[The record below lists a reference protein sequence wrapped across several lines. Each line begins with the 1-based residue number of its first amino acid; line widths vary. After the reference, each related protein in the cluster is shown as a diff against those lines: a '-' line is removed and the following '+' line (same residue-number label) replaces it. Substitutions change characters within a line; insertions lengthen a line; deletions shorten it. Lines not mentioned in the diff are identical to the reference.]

1 MSIKLAGILSANVT
15 PFKDN
20 YDLDEAGL
28 RKLIRYQAKPDGI
41 TAVVCNAGAGEG
53 ATLTREERVHC
64 IEIIREEI
72 RSEQCV
78 VAGIE
83 ALSTRE
89 AIQQTRD
96 AKAAGAAAV
105 MLTPPHVY
113 DWSATANPEF
123 AVQYFHDIAKA
134 VDIPITIF
142 HYPASTASGYAPD
155 TAIRI
160 AREVENV
167 VAIKVASG
175 ANIRRYE
182 QVLRGMRALPRHVS
196 VLATSSLFQHFV
208 TGADG
213 ALTGFANF
221 APEFC
226 VDLFKAVQE
235 GNLDQARKLHEINWA
250 LETAVYKSPNVY
262 KHSRYK
268 VAAFFAGLMD
278 NMRVRPPQ
286 VPVPEGEV
294 KLIHDAMEKL
304 GMVKRASL

>member
-1 MSIKLAGILSANVT
+1 MSLKLEGILCANVT
-15 PFKDN
+15 PFKGN

-28 RKLIRYQAKPDGI
+28 RRLVRHSVQVDGI
-41 TAVVCNAGAGEG
+41 SAVVCNAGAGEG
-53 ATLTREERVHC
+53 ATLTREERSRC

-72 RSEQCV
+72 SSNQCI
-78 VAGIE
+78 VAGVD

-89 AIQQTRD
+89 AIQQTRA

-123 AVQYFHDIAKA
+123 AIQYFHDIAKA

-142 HYPASTASGYAPD
+142 HYPASTASGYSPD

-160 AREVENV
+160 AGEVGSV

-226 VDLFKAVQE
+226 CDLFKAVKD
-235 GNLDQARKLHEINWA
+235 GNVEEARRLHEINWA
-250 LETAVYKSPNVY
+250 LEAAVYKAPNVY
-262 KHSRYK
+262 KHTRYK
-268 VAAFFAGLMD
+268 VAAYFAGLVD
-278 NMRVRPPQ
+278 NFLVRAPQ

-304 GMVKRASL
+304 GMLKR

>member
-1 MSIKLAGILSANVT
+1 MSLKLEGILSANVT
-15 PFKDN
+15 PFKEN

-28 RKLIRYQAKPDGI
+28 RKLIRYQAKPEGI
-41 TAVVCNAGAGEG
+41 SAVVCNAGAGEG
-53 ATLTREERVHC
+53 ATLTREERIRIV
-64 IEIIREEI
+64 EIIGEEI
-72 RSEQCV
+72 RKDQCI

-89 AIQQTRD
+89 AIQQTRQ
-96 AKAAGAAAV
+96 AQSAGAAAV

-113 DWSATANPEF
+113 DWSSTVNPEF
-123 AVQYFHDIAKA
+123 AIQYFHDIAKA
-134 VDIPITIF
+134 VHIPITIF
-142 HYPASTASGYAPD
+142 HYPASTPSGYAPE
-155 TAIRI
+155 TAVRI
-160 AREVENV
+160 AREVDNV

-221 APEFC
+221 APQFC
-226 VDLFKAVQE
+226 VDLYNAVKA
-235 GNLDQARKLHEINWA
+235 GDLDKARQLHEINWA
-250 LETAVYKSPNVY
+250 LETAVYKAPNVY

-268 VAAFFAGLMD
+268 VAAYFAGLID
-278 NMRVRPPQ
+278 NMIVRAPQ

-294 KLIHDAMEKL
+294 KLVHDAMEKL
-304 GMVKRASL
+304 GMLQR

>member
-1 MSIKLAGILSANVT
+1 MTIKFTGILSANVT
-15 PFKDN
+15 PFKGN

-28 RKLIRYQAKPDGI
+28 RKLIRYQANPDGI

-53 ATLTREERVHC
+53 ATLTREERVRC

-72 RSEQCV
+72 RGQQFV

-89 AIQQTRD
+89 AIQQTRE

-123 AVQYFHDIAKA
+123 AVRYFHDIAKA

-142 HYPASTASGYAPD
+142 HYPASTPSGYSPD

-226 VDLFKAVQE
+226 VSLFKAVQE
-235 GNLDQARKLHEINWA
+235 GDLARARKLHEINWA
-250 LETAVYKSPNVY
+250 LEQAVYKAPNVY

-278 NMRVRPPQ
+278 NFIVRPPQ
-286 VPVPEGEV
+286 APVPEGEV
-294 KLIHDAMEKL
+294 KLIHDAMAKL
-304 GMVKRASL
+304 GMVKQ

>member
-1 MSIKLAGILSANVT
+1 MSVKLTGILSANVT

-28 RKLIRYQAKPDGI
+28 RRLIRYQTKPDGI

-53 ATLTREERVHC
+53 ATLTREERVRC
-64 IEIIREEI
+64 VEIIREEI
-72 RSEQCV
+72 RNSQCV

-96 AKAAGAAAV
+96 AKDAGAAAV

-113 DWSATANPEF
+113 DWSSTANPEF

-142 HYPASTASGYAPD
+142 HYPASTASGYSPD

-160 AREVENV
+160 AREVQNV
-167 VAIKVASG
+167 IAIKVASG

-226 VDLFKAVQE
+226 VNLFKSVEE
-235 GNLDQARKLHEINWA
+235 GDLDRARKLHEINWA
-250 LETAVYKSPNVY
+250 LEQAVYKTPNVY

-278 NMRVRPPQ
+278 NFIVRPPQ
-286 VPVPEGEV
+286 IPVPEGEV

-304 GMVKRASL
+304 GMLRR

>member
-1 MSIKLAGILSANVT
+1 MTLKLEGILSANVT

-20 YDLDEAGL
+20 FDLHEDGL
-28 RKLIRYQAKPDGI
+28 RRLIRYQAMPEGI
-41 TAVVCNAGAGEG
+41 NAVVCNAGAGEG
-53 ATLTREERVHC
+53 AALTREERVRI

-72 RSEQCV
+72 RTNQFI

-89 AIQQTRD
+89 AIQQARD
-96 AKAAGAAAV
+96 AKDAGAAAI

-113 DWSATANPEF
+113 DWNSTANPEF

-155 TAIRI
+155 TAVRI
-160 AREVENV
+160 AREVDAV

-196 VLATSSLFQHFV
+196 VLATSSLFQHFI

-221 APEFC
+221 APDFC
-226 VDLFKAVQE
+226 VNLFNASKEGDVAKARQ
-235 GNLDQARKLHEINWA
+235 LHEINWA
-250 LETAVYKSPNVY
+250 LESAVYKAPNVY

-268 VAAFFAGLMD
+268 VAAYFAGLLVMS
-278 NMRVRPPQ
+278 
-286 VPVPEGEV
+286 
-294 KLIHDAMEKL
+294 LIFLSPRSTRTCAPRL
-304 GMVKRASL
+304 

>member
-1 MSIKLAGILSANVT
+1 MSLKLSGILSANVT

-28 RKLIRYQAKPDGI
+28 RKLIRYQAKPLGI
-41 TAVVCNAGAGEG
+41 NAIVCNAGAGEG
-53 ATLTREERVHC
+53 ATLTREERVRC
-64 IEIIREEI
+64 VEIIREEI
-72 RSEQCV
+72 RPEQHV

-89 AIQQTRD
+89 AIRQTQE
-96 AKAAGAAAV
+96 AKAAGAAAI

-113 DWSATANPEF
+113 DWDSRINPEF

-142 HYPASTASGYAPD
+142 HYPAAVTSGYTPD

-160 AREVENV
+160 AREVDNV
-167 VAIKVASG
+167 AAIKVASG

-182 QVLRGMRALPRHVS
+182 QVLRGMRGLPRHVA
-196 VLATSSLFQHFV
+196 VLSTSSLFQHFV
-208 TGADG
+208 TGGDG

-221 APEFC
+221 APDFC
-226 VDLFKAVQE
+226 CDLFKAVSD
-235 GNLDQARKLHEINWA
+235 GKLDEARRLHEINWA
-250 LETAVYKSPNVY
+250 LEAAVYKAPNVY

-268 VAAFFAGLMD
+268 VAAYFAGLVD
-278 NMRVRPPQ
+278 NFIVRAPQ

-294 KLIHDAMEKL
+294 KLIHDAMAKL
-304 GMVKRASL
+304 GMVQR

>member
-1 MSIKLAGILSANVT
+1 MNLRLEGILSANVT
-15 PFKDN
+15 PFKEN
-20 YDLDEAGL
+20 YELDEGGL
-28 RKLIRYQAKPDGI
+28 RRLVRCQANPDGI
-41 TAVVCNAGAGEG
+41 TGIVCNAGAGEG
-53 ATLTREERVHC
+53 ATLTREERVRC
-64 IEIIREEI
+64 VEIIREEI
-72 RSEQCV
+72 RQDQCV

-96 AKAAGAAAV
+96 AKEAGAAAV

-113 DWSATANPEF
+113 DWSSTANPEF
-123 AVQYFHDIAKA
+123 AIQYFHDIAKA

-142 HYPASTASGYAPD
+142 HYPASTASAYSPE

-160 AREVENV
+160 ASEVDS
-167 VAIKVASG
+167 VAAVKVASG

-182 QVLRGMRALPRHVS
+182 QVLRGMRTLPRHVA

-226 VDLFKAVQE
+226 CNLFKTVKE
-235 GNLDQARKLHEINWA
+235 GNLDKARELHEINWA
-250 LETAVYKSPNVY
+250 LEAAIYKAPNVY

-268 VAAFFAGLMD
+268 VAAYFAGLMD
-278 NMRVRPPQ
+278 NFLVRPPQ

-304 GMVKRASL
+304 GMLRR

>member
-1 MSIKLAGILSANVT
+1 MSLKLSGILSANVT

-28 RKLIRYQAKPDGI
+28 RKLIRYQAKPSGI
-41 TAVVCNAGAGEG
+41 NAIVCNAGAGEG
-53 ATLTREERVHC
+53 ATLTREERVRC
-64 IEIIREEI
+64 VEIIREEI
-72 RSEQCV
+72 RPEQHV

-89 AIQQTRD
+89 AIQQTQE
-96 AKAAGAAAV
+96 AKAAGAAAI

-113 DWSATANPEF
+113 DWDSRLNPEF

-142 HYPASTASGYAPD
+142 HYPAAVTSGYTPD
-155 TAIRI
+155 TAVRI
-160 AREVENV
+160 AREVDNV
-167 VAIKVASG
+167 AAIKVASG

-208 TGADG
+208 TGGDG

-221 APEFC
+221 APDFC
-226 VDLFKAVQE
+226 CDLFQAVTE
-235 GNLDQARKLHEINWA
+235 GKLDEARRLHEINWA
-250 LETAVYKSPNVY
+250 LEAAVYKAPNVY

-268 VAAFFAGLMD
+268 VAAYFAGLMD
-278 NMRVRPPQ
+278 NFIVRAPQ
-286 VPVPEGEV
+286 VSVSEGEV
-294 KLIHDAMEKL
+294 KLIHDAMQKL
-304 GMVKRASL
+304 AMVKR

>member
-1 MSIKLAGILSANVT
+1 MSLKLEGILCANVT

-20 YDLDEAGL
+20 YDLDEVGL
-28 RKLIRYQAKPDGI
+28 RRLVRHIAKVDGI
-41 TAVVCNAGAGEG
+41 NALVCNAGAGEG
-53 ATLTREERVHC
+53 ATLSREERVRC
-64 IEIIREEI
+64 IEIIGEEAAKRLAI
-72 RSEQCV
+72 

-89 AIQQTRD
+89 AIQQARD
-96 AKAAGAAAV
+96 AKDAGAAAV

-113 DWSATANPEF
+113 DWNATANPEF
-123 AVQYFHDIAKA
+123 AIQYFRDIAAA

-142 HYPASTASGYAPD
+142 HYPASTASGYTPD
-155 TAIRI
+155 TAVRI
-160 AREVENV
+160 AREVDSV
-167 VAIKVASG
+167 VAVKVASG

-182 QVLRGMRALPRHVS
+182 QVLRGMRALPRPIS

-226 VDLFKAVQE
+226 VNLFNAVKE
-235 GNLDQARKLHEINWA
+235 GPLEKARKLHEINYA
-250 LETAVYKSPNVY
+250 LEAAIYKAPNVY

-268 VAAFFAGLMD
+268 VAAYLAGLLD
-278 NMRVRPPQ
+278 NMVVRAPQ

-294 KLIHDAMEKL
+294 KLIRDAMEKL
-304 GMVKRASL
+304 GMLKR

>member
-1 MSIKLAGILSANVT
+1 MKLKLEGILSANVT

-41 TAVVCNAGAGEG
+41 SAIVCNAGAGEG
-53 ATLTREERVHC
+53 ATLTREERVRV
-64 IEIIREEI
+64 IEIIGEEI
-72 RSEQCV
+72 RHDQCV

-89 AIQQTRD
+89 AIEQTQE
-96 AKAAGAAAV
+96 AKAAGAAAI

-113 DWSATANPEF
+113 DWISTANPEF
-123 AVQYFHDIAKA
+123 AIQYFHDIAKA

-142 HYPASTASGYAPD
+142 HYPAATASGYAPD

-160 AREVENV
+160 AREVDNV
-167 VAIKVASG
+167 VAVKVASG

-208 TGADG
+208 TGSDG

-226 VDLFKAVQE
+226 CNLFKTVQN
-235 GNLDQARKLHEINWA
+235 GNLEEARKLHEINWT
-250 LETAVYKSPNVY
+250 LEAAVYKAPNVY

-268 VAAFFAGLMD
+268 VAAYFAGLMD
-278 NMRVRPPQ
+278 NFLVRAPQ
-286 VPVPEGEV
+286 VQVPEGEV
-294 KLIHDAMEKL
+294 KLIHDAMRKL
-304 GMVKRASL
+304 EMVKR

>member
-1 MSIKLAGILSANVT
+1 MKLKLEGILSANVT

-41 TAVVCNAGAGEG
+41 SAIVCNAGAGEG
-53 ATLTREERVHC
+53 ATLTREERVRV
-64 IEIIREEI
+64 IEIIGEEI
-72 RSEQCV
+72 RHDQCV

-89 AIQQTRD
+89 AIQQTQE
-96 AKAAGAAAV
+96 AKAAGAAAI

-113 DWSATANPEF
+113 DWISTANPEF
-123 AVQYFHDIAKA
+123 AIQYFHDIAKA

-142 HYPASTASGYAPD
+142 HYPAATASGYAPD

-160 AREVENV
+160 AREVDNV
-167 VAIKVASG
+167 VAVKVASG

-208 TGADG
+208 TGSDG

-226 VDLFKAVQE
+226 CNLFKTVQN
-235 GNLDQARKLHEINWA
+235 GNLEEARKLHEINWT
-250 LETAVYKSPNVY
+250 LEAAVYKAPNVY

-268 VAAFFAGLMD
+268 VAAYFAGLMD
-278 NMRVRPPQ
+278 NFLVRAPQ
-286 VPVPEGEV
+286 VQVPEGEV
-294 KLIHDAMEKL
+294 KLIHDAMRKL
-304 GMVKRASL
+304 EMVKR